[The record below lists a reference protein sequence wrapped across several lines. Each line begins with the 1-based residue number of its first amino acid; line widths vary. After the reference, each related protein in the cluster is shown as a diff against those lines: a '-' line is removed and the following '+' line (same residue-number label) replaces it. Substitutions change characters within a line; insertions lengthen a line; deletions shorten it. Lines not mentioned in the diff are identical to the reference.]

1 MLSSFG
7 AGTKKVP
14 DQQEYGGAGNLAW
27 WQAQQSQ
34 GDSSERPGHI
44 ILKWAATHSGQS
56 WNSQCFSSR
65 SFPLPR
71 VLVSKQSVLCFCF

>member
-34 GDSSERPGHI
+34 GDSSETRTYHTEMGSHAQ
-44 ILKWAATHSGQS
+44 WAE
-56 WNSQCFSSR
+56 
-65 SFPLPR
+65 LE
-71 VLVSKQSVLCFCF
+71 LSVFLL